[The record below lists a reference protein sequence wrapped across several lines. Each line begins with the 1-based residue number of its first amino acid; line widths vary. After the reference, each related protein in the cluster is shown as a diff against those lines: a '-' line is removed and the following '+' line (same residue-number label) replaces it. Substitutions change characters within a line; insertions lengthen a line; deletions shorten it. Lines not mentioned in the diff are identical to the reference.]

1 MTIERKT
8 PRSTPDV
15 PFVILDKERR
25 QLLEQFETRE
35 QAEARVAELLAEDP
49 DAEDLLVVESYG
61 EPR

>member
-1 MTIERKT
+1 M
-8 PRSTPDV
+8 

-35 QAEARVAELLAEDP
+35 QADARVAELLAEDS

>member
-1 MTIERKT
+1 M
-8 PRSTPDV
+8 
-15 PFVILDKERR
+15 ILDKERR

-35 QAEARVAELLAEDP
+35 QAEARVAELLAEAP